1 MDRTDDRS
9 AADAGGA
16 DTGDADASSADTGPP
31 APATGPRTTA
41 DPRTE
46 AGPDSRT
53 EAGPGPRT
61 GAGAPTEAATGP
73 RSGTEAGTGS
83 PTATQ
88 AEPDP
93 VPDPAPESGPGTT
106 AGPAAADGSATPASA
121 DGTTPAITTPRGR
134 RPVVAA
140 LMLGMALAAIDGTI
154 VSTAVPQIVGDLG
167 GFTVF
172 SWLFSGYLLA
182 VTVTLPLYGKLSDT
196 FGRKPVLIAG
206 IILFLA
212 GSLLC
217 AAAWNMAALIAF
229 RIVQGLG
236 GGALQG
242 TIQTIAADLYPL
254 KERPRIQ
261 ARLSTVWA
269 TSSVAGPVAGGL
281 LAGYADWR
289 WIFLINLPVG
299 AVALWLVVRHLQE
312 PSRPRPA
319 TRPRVDWAGALA
331 VFATGALLLTALV
344 QGGVAWPWFS
354 APSLGLFGASA
365 LLAALTVVI
374 ERRAAEP
381 IIPGWV
387 WRRRTI
393 ASVNLALGAMGLL
406 MVAPTV
412 FLPTYAQSVLGLGP
426 IAAGFV
432 LSVMTLSWPVSAA
445 FSDRVYNR
453 IGFRRTAM
461 LGMGAALLIL
471 LAFPLLP
478 YPGEAW
484 HPALLMLLLGAA
496 LGLFQ
501 LPLIVGVQSTVGW
514 AERGTTTASVLFCRQ
529 VGQSIG
535 AALFGAIANGVLAA
549 RLLDAPVDGLPG
561 DLDAVA
567 RTLEDPGAVS
577 SAAEYLR
584 RAVDA
589 AVDYV
594 YVGAAGAAA
603 LALLALITLAP
614 RRFPV
619 ITEPSDSP
627 TAPDPA
633 ATPTA
638 SEAAPAR
645 QDR

>member
-1 MDRTDDRS
+1 MSGTDGESDTGTG
-9 AADAGGA
+9 DT
-16 DTGDADASSADTGPP
+16 DTGDAGTGDAGTDGEKSAAPP
-31 APATGPRTTA
+31 AL
-41 DPRTE
+41 
-46 AGPDSRT
+46 
-53 EAGPGPRT
+53 
-61 GAGAPTEAATGP
+61 
-73 RSGTEAGTGS
+73 
-83 PTATQ
+83 
-88 AEPDP
+88 
-93 VPDPAPESGPGTT
+93 
-106 AGPAAADGSATPASA
+106 
-121 DGTTPAITTPRGR
+121 TTPRGR

-167 GFTVF
+167 GLAVF

-206 IILFLA
+206 IILFLV
-212 GSLLC
+212 GSVLC

-242 TIQTIAADLYPL
+242 TVQTIAADLYPL

-261 ARLSTVWA
+261 AKLSTVWA
-269 TSSVAGPVAGGL
+269 TSAVAGPVVGGL

-299 AVALWLVVRHLQE
+299 AVALWLVVRHLHE

-319 TRPRVDWAGALA
+319 ARPRVDWAGALA
-331 VFATGALLLTALV
+331 VFATGSLLLTALV

-365 LLAALTVVI
+365 VLAALTVVI

-445 FSDRVYNR
+445 LSDRVYNR

-461 LGMGAALLIL
+461 IGMGAALLVL

-478 YPGEAW
+478 YPGEPW

-535 AALFGAIANGVLAA
+535 AAVFGAVANGVLAA

-561 DLDAVA
+561 DLDAVTRA
-567 RTLEDPGAVS
+567 LEDPGAF
-577 SAAEYLR
+577 SAAATDHVR

-619 ITEPSDSP
+619 ITE
-627 TAPDPA
+627 TA
-633 ATPTA
+633 
-638 SEAAPAR
+638 AAPRTAGEADR
-645 QDR
+645 QETPS